1 MIPGVAGMDFN
12 FIGTAVA
19 AVLTFFV
26 FGYLL
31 GDLPA
36 VGGLFKGLY
45 RLALHILVGAG
56 VAYALLVA
64 GWSVFYPR
72 VFVRLVQT
80 SASNDINSIF
90 YKGIA
95 LVGVLLGVFLLTKGI
110 RAWAWL
116 GNIATGYLIGVG
128 LGVAVGGA
136 VLGTLIPQSWSTAT
150 LSGARTDNLLWLI
163 IDSVILVFGTLTVL
177 ISFTFTATSRRGI
190 SGWAARLV
198 RLLSVFGRG
207 FLYVA
212 LGAAFAGVY
221 AASAAVLAG
230 QAQTFINQLKAIL
243 VALNLGM

>member
-1 MIPGVAGMDFN
+1 MIPGVAGVDFN
-12 FIGTAVA
+12 LIGTAVA
-19 AVLTFFV
+19 TVLTLFV

-36 VGGLFKGLY
+36 VGDLFKFFY

-64 GWSVFYPR
+64 VLGVLYPY

-80 SASNDINSIF
+80 SASNDIKSLF

-95 LVGVLLGVFLLTKGI
+95 LVGVLLGLFLLTKGI

-136 VLGTLIPQSWSTAT
+136 VLGTLFAQSWSTAT
-150 LSGARTDNLLWLI
+150 LSGARTDNPLWLI

-177 ISFTFTATSRRGI
+177 LSFTFTATSRKGI
-190 SGWAARLV
+190 GGWAARLV
-198 RLLSVFGRG
+198 RVLSVVGRG
-207 FLYVA
+207 FVYVA

-230 QAQTFINQLKAIL
+230 RAQAFIHQARTVLA
-243 VALNLGM
+243 ALNLGL

>member
-1 MIPGVAGMDFN
+1 MIPGVAGVDFN
-12 FIGTAVA
+12 LIGTAVA

-26 FGYLL
+26 FSYLL

-36 VGGLFKGLY
+36 VGDVFKFFY

-64 GWSVFYPR
+64 VWGVLYPY

-90 YKGIA
+90 YKSIG

-128 LGVAVGGA
+128 SGVAAGGA
-136 VLGTLIPQSWSTAT
+136 VLGTLYAQSVSTAT
-150 LSGARTDNLLWLI
+150 LSGARTDNPLWLI

-177 ISFTFTATSRRGI
+177 LSFTFTATGRKGI
-190 SGWAARLV
+190 GGWAARFV
-198 RLLSVFGRG
+198 RALSIFGRG
-207 FLYVA
+207 FLYIA

-221 AASAAVLAG
+221 AASVAVLAG
-230 QAQTFINQLKAIL
+230 QAQTLINQLAQVL
-243 VALNLGM
+243 AALGM